1 MIKSNLMLHVCLHN
15 TSIKDKKSQI
25 SYLNWLR
32 PLLPPQTSKT
42 TAKKEQFTENVE
54 LQLEQLKLISDDEE
68 AALVDRDKDEI
79 TEEKIDTLT
88 ESNLGH

>member
-1 MIKSNLMLHVCLHN
+1 MLHVCLHD
-15 TSIKDKKSQI
+15 TSIKDKKSQL

-42 TAKKEQFTENVE
+42 TAKKKEQFKENVE
-54 LQLEQLKLISDDEE
+54 IQQEQLKLLSDNEE

-79 TEEKIDTLT
+79 TEEKNDSLT
-88 ESNLGH
+88 ESVLGH